1 MDHGEMIV
9 FSGNANRPLAEA
21 VAAALHLQLGDA
33 DVKRFSDGEVH
44 VEINESVRG
53 ADCFIIQPTCPPAD
67 AHLMELLVMIDAL
80 RRGSAGRIV
89 AVLPYYGYAR
99 QDRKVRGR
107 EPITAKLVA
116 NLITAAGADRVL
128 AMDLHADQ
136 IQGFFDLPVDHLPA
150 RRIIADY
157 LISEGYCGESAV
169 IVSPDVGGVN
179 ESELDAFGAG
189 MRDEAVP
196 DFVQEGYIDEMEQE
210 PEELT
215 PVAEEAVEN
224 RFGGINESQTDQF
237 LDRIREAFDRKPRLA
252 NLLLD
257 PYFKKAVRQ
266 AQPAWRKVLTTAIQ
280 LGIPC
285 PAMSAALSYYDG
297 YRCER
302 LPANLLQAQR
312 DYFGAHTYERVD
324 HPRGVFF
331 HTNWTGEGGA
341 TASTAYTV

>member
-21 VAAALHLQLGDA
+21 VAAALHVELGDA
-33 DVKRFSDGEVH
+33 DVSRFSDGEVH

-157 LISEGYCGESAV
+157 LISEGYCGESTV

-179 ESELDAFGAG
+179 DARIVADECDAGLVIIAKRRRVANQVEAIEVIGEVEGKRAILIDDMVDTAGTICLGAELLMARGAAEVCCAATHAVLSGPAIQRLRDSAFTRAIFTDTIPLTAHNRLEKMTILTVADLFADA
-189 MRDEAVP
+189 
-196 DFVQEGYIDEMEQE
+196 I
-210 PEELT
+210 
-215 PVAEEAVEN
+215 
-224 RFGGINESQTDQF
+224 
-237 LDRIREAFDRKPRLA
+237 DRIHCDESVSLCLA
-252 NLLLD
+252 RR
-257 PYFKKAVRQ
+257 PARQ
-266 AQPAWRKVLTTAIQ
+266 RR
-280 LGIPC
+280 
-285 PAMSAALSYYDG
+285 M
-297 YRCER
+297 
-302 LPANLLQAQR
+302 
-312 DYFGAHTYERVD
+312 F
-324 HPRGVFF
+324 
-331 HTNWTGEGGA
+331 
-341 TASTAYTV
+341 